1 MAMVAF
7 DMPVPPDL
15 DATITT
21 STVAAAEMKELASIP
36 PIRLTALKERAI
48 ELGVQSGLAHRAYE
62 IDQMLE
68 AAKTQLDTVYDF
80 NALLLDKS
88 VMPAVLV
95 EAKNSLTQS
104 NADTVR
110 LADATYTIERQ
121 ARFVTTPLNW
131 RQYLIQEVKPQQRF
145 GTSPVDKA
153 TLPTNAAEQKV
164 WAQFVT
170 EGWQLGVSQG
180 NQIFDTSLARLD
192 RDYRGMVLYK
202 SLVIRGMISTPF
214 VAEANMGV
222 TGDGHSM
229 NVNDRVLRI
238 TTKPTLQTNPDNW
251 KAIGVPQ

>member
-1 MAMVAF
+1 
-7 DMPVPPDL
+7 
-15 DATITT
+15 
-21 STVAAAEMKELASIP
+21 MKELASIP

-48 ELGVQSGLAHRAYE
+48 ELGVQSGLARRAYE

-80 NALLLDKS
+80 NALLLDKN

-145 GTSPVDKA
+145 GASPVDKA

-202 SLVIRGMISTPF
+202 SLVIRRMISTPF

-229 NVNDRVLRI
+229 SVNDRVLRI
-238 TTKPTLQTNPDNW
+238 TTKPELQTNPGNW
-251 KAIGVPQ
+251 KVIGVPQ